1 MAHVCEK
8 TIELEQTYTDENI
21 DALLLKLNIEEDKI
35 PIIKEKIFIT
45 TEQLKSYKSI
55 LKREKRKFID
65 NKCILGLKYQTIKR
79 KVNFIQISVICVST
93 VITFIETIKQY
104 VMVLN
109 FFETIV
115 PILLSTYI
123 GLILAISRFYKF
135 EDNKEAISKLDEKL
149 AFIINRIKYKLRY
162 IESHQSLK
170 PTSNFLGYLE
180 NLEVTLNDFQQD
192 GLEEVIT
199 QAMQETDI
207 MMNIKE
213 KLFYET
219 KLTRLKLDG
228 IIIQKNLENLEAF
241 KCSGAG
247 IVEPSNLKDMKL
259 SDYKSTLCFP
269 INYIYD
275 FLFLSSSYKIDD
287 TAFFNK
293 IEEIQ
298 NKNENDND
306 MKKSDEYKV
315 ELESHSFNKN
325 SSWKDIIK
333 RVMRNNCMKSIF

>member
-8 TIELEQTYTDENI
+8 NI
-21 DALLLKLNIEEDKI
+21 DLDQVYTEDNIDTILLKLNIEQDKI
-35 PIIKEKIFIT
+35 PKIREKVFIT

-104 VMVLN
+104 VIVLN

-123 GLILAISRFYKF
+123 GLILSISRFYKF

-149 AFIINRIKYKLRY
+149 AFIINRLKYKLRY

-170 PTSNFLGYLE
+170 PTSDFLGYLE

-228 IIIQKNLENLEAF
+228 IIIQKHLENLEAF
-241 KCSGAG
+241 KCSDAG
-247 IVEPSNLKDMKL
+247 IVVPSNLRAMKL

-269 INYIYD
+269 LNYIYD

-293 IEEIQ
+293 IEELQ
-298 NKNENDND
+298 NTTKSNES
-306 MKKSDEYKV
+306 K
-315 ELESHSFNKN
+315 LESHSFNKK
-325 SSWKDIIK
+325 SSWKDFVK
-333 RVMRNNCMKSIF
+333 RIMRNNCMKSIF

>member
-1 MAHVCEK
+1 MAHLCEK
-8 TIELEQTYTDENI
+8 DIELNEAYTDENI
-21 DALLLKLNIEEDKI
+21 DALISKLNIDQDKI
-35 PIIKEKIFIT
+35 PKIKEKVFIT
-45 TEQLKSYKSI
+45 TEQLKTYKVI

-65 NKCILGLKYQTIKR
+65 NKCILGLKYQTIKK

-104 VMVLN
+104 VKVLN
-109 FFETIV
+109 FFETVV

-149 AFIINRIKYKLRY
+149 AFIINRIKYKIRY

-170 PTSNFLGYLE
+170 PTSDFMGYLE
-180 NLEVTLNDFQQD
+180 SIEVTLNDFQQD

-241 KCSGAG
+241 KCSDAG
-247 IVEPSNLKDMKL
+247 IVVPSNLKDMKL

-269 INYIYD
+269 INYIHD
-275 FLFLSSSYKIDD
+275 CLFLSSSYKIDD

-293 IEEIQ
+293 IEELQ
-298 NKNENDND
+298 NKNQT
-306 MKKSDEYKV
+306 KTDEYKLA
-315 ELESHSFNKN
+315 LESHSFSKK
-325 SSWKDIIK
+325 SWKDVAK
-333 RVMRNNCMKSIF
+333 QVMRNNCMRSIL

>member
-1 MAHVCEK
+1 
-8 TIELEQTYTDENI
+8 
-21 DALLLKLNIEEDKI
+21 
-35 PIIKEKIFIT
+35 
-45 TEQLKSYKSI
+45 
-55 LKREKRKFID
+55 
-65 NKCILGLKYQTIKR
+65 
-79 KVNFIQISVICVST
+79 
-93 VITFIETIKQY
+93 
-104 VMVLN
+104 
-109 FFETIV
+109 
-115 PILLSTYI
+115 
-123 GLILAISRFYKF
+123 
-135 EDNKEAISKLDEKL
+135 
-149 AFIINRIKYKLRY
+149 
-162 IESHQSLK
+162 
-170 PTSNFLGYLE
+170 
-180 NLEVTLNDFQQD
+180 
-192 GLEEVIT
+192 
-199 QAMQETDI
+199 MQETDI

-241 KCSGAG
+241 KCSDAG

-298 NKNENDND
+298 NKNENENDND
-306 MKKSDEYKV
+306 KMKKSDEYKV

-333 RVMRNNCMKSIF
+333 RVMRNNYMKSIF

>member
-1 MAHVCEK
+1 MAHVYEK
-8 TIELEQTYTDENI
+8 DIGLNEAHIDKNI
-21 DALLLKLNIEEDKI
+21 DALILKLNIEEDKI
-35 PIIKEKIFIT
+35 PKIKEKFFIT
-45 TEQLKSYKSI
+45 TEQLKSYKVI
-55 LKREKRKFID
+55 LSKEKRKFID
-65 NKCILGLKYQTIKR
+65 NKCILSLKYQTIKK
-79 KVNFIQISVICVST
+79 KVNFIQISVIFVST

-104 VMVLN
+104 VNVVN

-149 AFIINRIKYKLRY
+149 AFIINRIKYKIRY

-180 NLEVTLNDFQQD
+180 NIEVTLNDFQQD

-199 QAMQETDI
+199 QAMQETDM

-228 IIIQKNLENLEAF
+228 IIIQKHLENLEAF
-241 KCSGAG
+241 KCSDAG
-247 IVEPSNLKDMKL
+247 IVVPDNLKDIKL

-269 INYIYD
+269 LNYIYD

-293 IEEIQ
+293 IEELQ
-298 NKNENDND
+298 NKKDDEKDEN
-306 MKKSDEYKV
+306 
-315 ELESHSFNKN
+315 L
-325 SSWKDIIK
+325 
-333 RVMRNNCMKSIF
+333 

>member
-8 TIELEQTYTDENI
+8 NIELDQVYTEENI
-21 DALLLKLNIEEDKI
+21 DTILLKLNIEQDKI
-35 PIIKEKIFIT
+35 PKIKEKVFIT

-104 VMVLN
+104 VIVLN

-123 GLILAISRFYKF
+123 GLILSISRFYKF

-149 AFIINRIKYKLRY
+149 AFIINRLKYKLRY

-170 PTSNFLGYLE
+170 PTSDFLGYLE

-241 KCSGAG
+241 KCSDAG
-247 IVEPSNLKDMKL
+247 IVVPSNLRAMKL

-269 INYIYD
+269 LNYIYD

-293 IEEIQ
+293 IEELQ
-298 NKNENDND
+298 NKNDND
-306 MKKSDEYKV
+306 MKKSDNYKID
-315 ELESHSFNKN
+315 LESHSFNKK

>member
-1 MAHVCEK
+1 MAHLCEK
-8 TIELEQTYTDENI
+8 DIELNEAYTDENI
-21 DALLLKLNIEEDKI
+21 DALISKLNIDQDKI
-35 PIIKEKIFIT
+35 PKIKEKVFIT
-45 TEQLKSYKSI
+45 TEQLKTYKVI

-65 NKCILGLKYQTIKR
+65 NKCILGLKYQTIKK

-104 VMVLN
+104 VKVLN
-109 FFETIV
+109 FFETVV

-149 AFIINRIKYKLRY
+149 AFIINRIKYKIRY

-170 PTSNFLGYLE
+170 PTSDFMGYLE
-180 NLEVTLNDFQQD
+180 SIEVTLNDFQQD

-241 KCSGAG
+241 KCSDAG
-247 IVEPSNLKDMKL
+247 IVVPSNLKDMKL

-269 INYIYD
+269 INYIHD
-275 FLFLSSSYKIDD
+275 CLFLSSSYKIDD

-293 IEEIQ
+293 IEELQ
-298 NKNENDND
+298 NKNQT
-306 MKKSDEYKV
+306 KTDEYKL
-315 ELESHSFNKN
+315 ELESHSFTRK
-325 SSWKDIIK
+325 SWKDVIK
-333 RVMRNNCMKSIF
+333 QVMRNNCMRSFF

>member
-8 TIELEQTYTDENI
+8 TIELEQVYTEDNI
-21 DALLLKLNIEEDKI
+21 DAILLKLNIEEDKK

-55 LKREKRKFID
+55 LRREKRKFID

-135 EDNKEAISKLDEKL
+135 EDNKEAITKLDEKL

-180 NLEVTLNDFQQD
+180 NLELTLNDFQQD

-241 KCSGAG
+241 KCSNAG
-247 IVEPSNLKDMKL
+247 IVEHSYLKDMKL

-298 NKNENDND
+298 NKNDND